1 MKMKTLSALL
11 LSTLVLSNVA
21 VSAAEGDETRVYGS
35 NGVVEFI
42 ANDEPTD
49 PVDPENPDPS
59 NPVEPIDPTD
69 PEGPNPGTDGPL
81 SIDYASSLHFGV
93 NKITNADQTYFA
105 DAQEFNGELAGQ
117 SRGNYVQISDHRG
130 TVAGWTLT
138 VAQTGGQF
146 ESKTAKQFKI
156 LTGSLITFGDAK
168 PDSNAK
174 DAPAPTAVQSFELD
188 SEGASSLV
196 MSAKDGQGAGT
207 WVDYFGESEVMTIN
221 GQEVNKNKAVTLD
234 VPGSTPKEATVYKTS
249 LTWTLTDAPGQ

>member
-1 MKMKTLSALL
+1 MKLTTKMTTSENILGALAL
-11 LSTLVLSNVA
+11 NGSSVL
-21 VSAAEGDETRVYGS
+21 AAEKASYES
-35 NGVVEFI
+35 NGIVEFTES
-42 ANDEPTD
+42 NDITKPIDPTD
-49 PVDPENPDPS
+49 PGEEVD
-59 NPVEPIDPTD
+59 PIDPTD